1 MKIPNLIECCKYS
14 NSGIFLFTCTCSFNS
29 LTAICWAVTKQL
41 FVKHCRR
48 ILSTKVSSFYS
59 KHCFDQN
66 KLEIV
71 DISTTVL
78 DMHQFQTLQ
87 GIAKAVLYMCH
98 NKNDY
103 WILWIY
109 FTNANIYSEHKD
121 LFDFFTSSQSASV
134 VFIITGE

>member
-1 MKIPNLIECCKYS
+1 MNVASTVTLEYFFLHLHAPSIAQQPYVEQWQNSCLS
-14 NSGIFLFTCTCSFNS
+14 NITEEFSRQKCL
-29 LTAICWAVTKQL
+29 LL
-41 FVKHCRR
+41 
-48 ILSTKVSSFYS
+48 LYS

-71 DISTTVL
+71 DISSTVL

-121 LFDFFTSSQSASV
+121 LFDFFISSQSASV

>member
-1 MKIPNLIECCKYS
+1 MLSSDKTVVCETLQKNFVDKS
-14 NSGIFLFTCTCSFNS
+14 VFL
-29 LTAICWAVTKQL
+29 LL
-41 FVKHCRR
+41 
-48 ILSTKVSSFYS
+48 YS

-87 GIAKAVLYMCH
+87 GIAKAVLCLYH

-109 FTNANIYSEHKD
+109 FTNANIYSKHKD